1 MKTRG
6 QRAFV
11 SGELAQRAQKAIE
24 ILGTCELCPRRCR
37 VDRLAAERGVC
48 GIGGRA
54 RVASYAP
61 HFGEEQPLVGQ
72 SGSGTIFFSG
82 CHLHCCFCQNYGISH
97 DPEAGV
103 EVDARGLAAIM
114 LELQAMGCHNINFVS
129 PTHIV
134 PQILAALVFG
144 YENGLNLPL
153 VYNSS
158 GYESVSTLALLDGVI
173 DIYMPDFKFWRRSSA
188 ANYCEA
194 PDYPETTRAA
204 VKLMF
209 NQVGD
214 LALDSTGIAYQ
225 GLLIRHLL
233 MPEALEETEQ
243 ILGYIADQISVNT
256 YVNIMD
262 QYRPCGSSGSFSEL
276 ENTIGPEH
284 YRQALAIAQSKG
296 LKRLDQNSLAKL
308 LKQLG
313 ISLG

>member
-6 QRAFV
+6 QHCFT
-11 SGELAQRAQKAIE
+11 SGELSQRVRQALE
-24 ILGTCELCPRRCR
+24 ILSSCELCPRRCR
-37 VDRLAAERGVC
+37 VDRQAGELGIC
-48 GIGGRA
+48 GIGVHA

-72 SGSGTIFFSG
+72 FGSGTIFFSG
-82 CHLHCCFCQNYGISH
+82 CHLHCCFCQNYEISH
-97 DPEAGV
+97 TPETGIELEAQ
-103 EVDARGLAAIM
+103 GLAAIM
-114 LELQAMGCHNINFVS
+114 LELQAMGCHNINLVS
-129 PTHIV
+129 PTHLV
-134 PQILAALVFG
+134 PQILAALFIG
-144 YENGLNLPL
+144 YENGLSLPL

-158 GYESVSTLALLDGVI
+158 GYESISTLTLLDGVI
-173 DIYMPDFKFWRRSSA
+173 DIYMPDFKFWHRASA

-204 VKLMF
+204 LKHMF

-214 LALDSTGIAYQ
+214 LEIDANGLAYR

-243 ILGYIADQISVNT
+243 ILGYIAEQISLNT

-262 QYRPCGSSGSFSEL
+262 QYRPCGTSGRFNEL
-276 ENTIGPEH
+276 NKTIGPQH

-296 LKRLDQNSLAKL
+296 LKRLDQNSLARL

-313 ISLG
+313 LSGC

>member
-6 QRAFV
+6 QHAFV
-11 SGELAQRAQKAIE
+11 SGELAQRAQQAIE

-48 GIGGRA
+48 GIGFRA

-72 SGSGTIFFSG
+72 AGSGTIFFSG

-134 PQILAALVFG
+134 PQILAALVLG

-158 GYESVSTLALLDGVI
+158 GYESVSTLELLDGVI

-233 MPEALEETEQ
+233 MPEALEETKQ